1 MIHVNAQIG
10 MQLKRVGNYWKCT
23 KLSGRSEER
32 EESSS
37 SVKRRVNES
46 HQREASTEVVSA
58 IVGGENEWE
67 VKP

>member
-1 MIHVNAQIG
+1 
-10 MQLKRVGNYWKCT
+10 
-23 KLSGRSEER
+23 LSGRSEER

-58 IVGGENEWE
+58 IVGGENE
-67 VKP
+67 